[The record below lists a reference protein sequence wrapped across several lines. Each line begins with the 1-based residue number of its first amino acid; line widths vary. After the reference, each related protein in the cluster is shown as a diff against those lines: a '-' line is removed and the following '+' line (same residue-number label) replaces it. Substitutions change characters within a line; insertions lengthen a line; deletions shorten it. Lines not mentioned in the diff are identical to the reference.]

1 MLQKLGLLKY
11 NSNFIFKNEDIN
23 RVFPTKTFTNRNW
36 NIQSNT
42 KRNNNFS
49 CKSLKYNLNKN
60 RLQKEDIILKDEI
73 NKFIE
78 ESTCNTEVK
87 IDPSNLVKIKNDIDD
102 NIIERNPLR
111 SKLLSPFKTQ
121 RNLRYYKFNDYNI
134 YNLMNKKTRKNKNN
148 SDEGNSKI
156 NFIHNLS
163 LDINMQA
170 KINEKKLLIKNL
182 EINNESLE
190 NKINILK
197 NEYNKNL
204 LNNTDINKDYNKN
217 LINLKYMKSNTNSNS
232 NDLLNTKKEIIDLR
246 NQIFVNNKE
255 QKIIN
260 LMFFKERMETELHQE
275 DVNKMNKLIENINKN
290 IEYKKNQIT
299 EIRNKSKMLL
309 ALINLNIVPDNK
321 SN

>member
-11 NSNFIFKNEDIN
+11 NSNFIFKNEDAN
-23 RVFPTKTFTNRNW
+23 RVFPTKSFTNRNW
-36 NIQSNT
+36 NIQSNK
-42 KRNNNFS
+42 KRSNNFS
-49 CKSLKYNLNKN
+49 CSSLKYNLNKN
-60 RLQKEDIILKDEI
+60 RIQKEDIILKDEI

-87 IDPSNLVKIKNDIDD
+87 IDPSNLVKIKNNIDD
-102 NIIERNPLR
+102 HIIETNSLR
-111 SKLLSPFKTQ
+111 SKLSPFKTQ

-148 SDEGNSKI
+148 SDERNSKI

-204 LNNTDINKDYNKN
+204 LNNNDINKDYNKN

-260 LMFFKERMETELHQE
+260 LMLFKERMENELNKE

-290 IEYKKNQIT
+290 IENKKNQIS

-309 ALINLNIVPDNK
+309 VLINLNIVPDNK

>member
-11 NSNFIFKNEDIN
+11 NSNFIFKKENTN
-23 RVFPTKTFTNRNW
+23 RVFPTKSFTNRNW

-42 KRNNNFS
+42 KRKNNFS
-49 CKSLKYNLNKN
+49 CRSLKYNLNKN
-60 RLQKEDIILKDEI
+60 RIQKEDLILKDEI

-87 IDPSNLVKIKNDIDD
+87 IDPSNLVKIKNNIDD
-102 NIIERNPLR
+102 NIIERNDFK
-111 SKLLSPFKTQ
+111 SKLSPFNTH
-121 RNLRYYKFNDYNI
+121 RNLRYFKFNDYNI
-134 YNLMNKKTRKNKNN
+134 YNLMNKKPRKNKNN
-148 SDEGNSKI
+148 NDEKNAKI
-156 NFIHNLS
+156 KFIHNLS
-163 LDINMQA
+163 MDINMQA
-170 KINEKKLLIKNL
+170 EINEKKLLIKNL

-197 NEYNKNL
+197 KEYNKNL
-204 LNNTDINKDYNKN
+204 LNNSDINKDFNKN
-217 LINLKYMKSNTNSNS
+217 LINLKYMKSSTNFNN
-232 NDLLNTKKEIIDLR
+232 NDLLETKKNIVELR

-255 QKIIN
+255 EKIIN
-260 LMFFKERMETELHQE
+260 LMLFKEKMENELNKE

-290 IEYKKNQIT
+290 IENKKNQIS

>member
-11 NSNFIFKNEDIN
+11 NSNFIFKNEDAN
-23 RVFPTKTFTNRNW
+23 RVFPTKSFTNRNW
-36 NIQSNT
+36 NIQSNK
-42 KRNNNFS
+42 KRSNNFS
-49 CKSLKYNLNKN
+49 CGSLKYNLNKN
-60 RLQKEDIILKDEI
+60 RIQKEDIILKDEI

-87 IDPSNLVKIKNDIDD
+87 IDPSNLVKIKNNIDD
-102 NIIERNPLR
+102 NIIETNSLR
-111 SKLLSPFKTQ
+111 SKLSPFKTQ

-134 YNLMNKKTRKNKNN
+134 YKLMNKKTRKNKNS
-148 SDEGNSKI
+148 SDERNSKI

-204 LNNTDINKDYNKN
+204 LNNNDINKDYNKN

-260 LMFFKERMETELHQE
+260 LMLFKERMENELNKE

-290 IEYKKNQIT
+290 IENKKNQIS

-309 ALINLNIVPDNK
+309 VLINLNIVPDNK

>member
-11 NSNFIFKNEDIN
+11 NSNFIFKKENTN
-23 RVFPTKTFTNRNW
+23 RVFPTKSFTNRNW

-42 KRNNNFS
+42 KRSNNFS
-49 CKSLKYNLNKN
+49 CSSLKYNLIKN
-60 RLQKEDIILKDEI
+60 RIQKEDIILKDEI

-87 IDPSNLVKIKNDIDD
+87 IDPSNLVKIKNNIDD
-102 NIIERNPLR
+102 NIIETNSLR
-111 SKLLSPFKTQ
+111 SKLSPFKTQ

-148 SDEGNSKI
+148 SDERNSKI

-232 NDLLNTKKEIIDLR
+232 NDLLNTKKDIIDLR

-260 LMFFKERMETELHQE
+260 LMLFKERMENELNKE

-290 IEYKKNQIT
+290 IENKKNQIS

-309 ALINLNIVPDNK
+309 VLINLNIIPDNK

>member
-11 NSNFIFKNEDIN
+11 NSNFIFKNEDAN
-23 RVFPTKTFTNRNW
+23 RVFPTKSFTNRNW
-36 NIQSNT
+36 NIQSNK
-42 KRNNNFS
+42 KRSNNFS
-49 CKSLKYNLNKN
+49 CSSLKYNLIKN
-60 RLQKEDIILKDEI
+60 RIQKEDIILKDEI

-87 IDPSNLVKIKNDIDD
+87 IDPSNLVKIKNNIDD
-102 NIIERNPLR
+102 NIIETNSLR
-111 SKLLSPFKTQ
+111 SKLSPFKTQ

-148 SDEGNSKI
+148 SDERNSKI

-260 LMFFKERMETELHQE
+260 LMLFKERMENELNKE

-290 IEYKKNQIT
+290 IENKKNQIS

-309 ALINLNIVPDNK
+309 VLINLNIVPDNK

>member
-11 NSNFIFKNEDIN
+11 NSNFIFKKENTN
-23 RVFPTKTFTNRNW
+23 RVFPTKSFTNRNW

-42 KRNNNFS
+42 KRSNNFS
-49 CKSLKYNLNKN
+49 CSSLKYNLIKN
-60 RLQKEDIILKDEI
+60 RIQKEDIILKDEI

-87 IDPSNLVKIKNDIDD
+87 IDPSNLVKIKNNIDD
-102 NIIERNPLR
+102 NIIETNSLR
-111 SKLLSPFKTQ
+111 SKLSPFKTQ

-148 SDEGNSKI
+148 SDERNSKI

-260 LMFFKERMETELHQE
+260 LMLFKERMENELNKE

-290 IEYKKNQIT
+290 IENKKNQIS

-309 ALINLNIVPDNK
+309 VLINLNIVPDNK